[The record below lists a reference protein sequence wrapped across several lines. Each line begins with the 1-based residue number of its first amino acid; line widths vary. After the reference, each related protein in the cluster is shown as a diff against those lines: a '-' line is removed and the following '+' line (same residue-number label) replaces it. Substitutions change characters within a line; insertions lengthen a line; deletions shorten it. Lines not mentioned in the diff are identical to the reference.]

1 MGARL
6 VSRRGGGSKCWG
18 GRREAEKRAAPHR
31 RLQSG
36 QHSTLA
42 AVTLRVAAPVI
53 CFVGCA
59 AAMRAPRAMNGL
71 VAPGGVAAAA
81 VGGGRAVWQSGAIEA
96 ARCRISCDRC
106 VACRSRV
113 RTPQQAH
120 EQRHEHQVAPASALQ
135 PCRCCWA
142 TSARCCGRL
151 DCPGLSST
159 PCVHAGM
166 SRQQAAL
173 CSLVACPPSSI
184 ATAQRI
190 ASPAGAIPSPHPRS
204 WLQLQRRQR
213 RCAHRARTVRRIR
226 VAIQPAAARRGSW
239 PRSSVAAAAH
249 PPSDA
254 GMWRRATDLLVCA
267 TIDQPVPPAAACPC
281 RYTIEL
287 PAAAA
292 DDSRQAG
299 RLRRRRRSARAAAA
313 PWRTRATRSAMASP
327 RRSRA

>member
-1 MGARL
+1 MLGWSERGREAGSTAPPPPERAAQHAGSRHVTRCRTCDLLCGLRSRDASPACNERIGRTWGSGGGCSRRRQSGVAKWCNRGCALQDQLRSMCSLQEQSAHPTAGPRATPRASSGARERPAAL
-6 VSRRGGGSKCWG
+6 PLLLGNK
-18 GRREAEKRAAPHR
+18 REMLWQIGLPGA
-31 RLQSG
+31 LQHALCSCRHEG
-36 QHSTLA
+36 
-42 AVTLRVAAPVI
+42 VI
-53 CFVGCA
+53 C
-59 AAMRAPRAMNGL
+59 M
-71 VAPGGVAAAA
+71 
-81 VGGGRAVWQSGAIEA
+81 Q
-96 ARCRISCDRC
+96 
-106 VACRSRV
+106 
-113 RTPQQAH
+113 H
-120 EQRHEHQVAPASALQ
+120 
-135 PCRCCWA
+135 
-142 TSARCCGRL
+142 
-151 DCPGLSST
+151 
-159 PCVHAGM
+159 M